1 MPFDIEKLSLDELYE
16 LNKRIIHRVQ
26 YLQSLKTRAALDKF
40 ELGDRVA
47 FQSDGRRIEG
57 VVIRVN
63 RKTLSVKTADARW
76 NISPRFVTKVASFG
90 APAPKTIEEIL
101 RDGAK

>member
-1 MPFDIEKLSLDELYE
+1 MAIDIEHLSLEELFE

-40 ELGDRVA
+40 ELGDRVT
-47 FQSDGRRIEG
+47 FQSDGRTIEG

-63 RKTLSVKTADARW
+63 QKTLSVKTKESRW
-76 NISPRFVTKVASFG
+76 NISPRCVTKVASFG
-90 APAPKTIEEIL
+90 GPVPMTIEQIL
-101 RDGAK
+101 GDGAK